1 MKGILKAVWL
11 FCSYLFVPQWGRNK
25 GNTDD
30 TDFTDGIASLEIGQ
44 KSERKSFKNEHES
57 HG

>member
-25 GNTDD
+25 GNTDY
-30 TDFTDGIASLEIGQ
+30 TDLTD
-44 KSERKSFKNEHES
+44 KSNEHES